1 MRIFDEFDHY
11 SENMLMGQYEI
22 SEIISHE
29 LMKGEVREDFLIS
42 TLESCSEPKP
52 ILVKGTIADDNADAG
67 QLDIVLCKPNP
78 HLRRMGTQCLI
89 EKRDSLCVIDVK
101 GNCTG
106 QDLKGA
112 ELKAARI
119 KTLEGDQSP
128 ECGLVCYKVA
138 LQERTIMNRFGYSL
152 DAETGTYF
160 DAATVPNTSQ
170 ADWGRIEYPNVD
182 FFISLEEDKKIFLRK
197 YELRPGLFRYVRY
210 TSTPLIKDL
219 FRMVRSLWIATE
231 TEPNANGAARV

>member
-1 MRIFDEFDHY
+1 MRVFDEFDLY

-29 LMKGEVREDFLIS
+29 LMKGEVREDFLIA

-67 QLDIVLCKPNP
+67 QLDIVLCRPNP
-78 HLRRMGTQCLI
+78 HLRRMGSQCLI

-112 ELKAARI
+112 ESKAAKI
-119 KTLEGDQSP
+119 KALDGNESP
-128 ECGLVCYKVA
+128 ECGLVCYRVA
-138 LQERTIMNRFGYSL
+138 LQERTIMTRFGFTL
-152 DAETGTYF
+152 DGDTGTYF
-160 DAATVPNTSQ
+160 DAATMPNVPQ
-170 ADWGRIEYPNVD
+170 ADWGRIDYPNID
-182 FFISLEEDKKIFLRK
+182 FFISLEDDKKIFLRK
-197 YELRPGLFRYVRY
+197 YELRPGTFRYVRY

-219 FRMVRSLWIATE
+219 FRMVRSLWTATE
-231 TEPNANGAARV
+231 AERVVHAAVHA